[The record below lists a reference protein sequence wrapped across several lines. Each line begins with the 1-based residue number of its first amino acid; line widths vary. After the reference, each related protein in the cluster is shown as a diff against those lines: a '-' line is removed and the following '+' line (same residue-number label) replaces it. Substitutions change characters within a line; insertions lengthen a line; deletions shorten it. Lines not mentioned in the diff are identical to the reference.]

1 MLLSLSAQLIESI
14 AVRALIYT
22 VEASSKIIYWTGQ
35 SLVGMVF
42 PPAAPVPSAEEEM
55 EQMKEEL
62 RELRSYVEV
71 IKQRTEPSQNE
82 DSCTSE
88 D

>member
-14 AVRALIYT
+14 AVRAIIYT
-22 VEASSKIIYWTGQ
+22 VEAGGRIIYWTGH
-35 SLVGMVF
+35 SLVGMIF
-42 PPAAPVPSAEEEM
+42 PPVAPVPSTKDEM